1 MDHLVLDKE
10 TGEWRFFGFTTS
22 TADVMFRQIRED
34 VMPRRAWTSPTCR
47 STPSATRWLTR
58 LAQGGMDLAR
68 SSNGLGHSDPKI
80 TAERYLHLI
89 PSDLVAG
96 LAILNGTGGTQDAYK
111 APDRTKPVSVP
122 NTRSDAIGA
131 SGGTVSLQ

>member
-34 VMPRRAWTSPTCR
+34 VMRETGMDLDGVSIHTIRHTVA
-47 STPSATRWLTR
+47 TR
-58 LAQGGMDLAR
+58 LAQGGMGLAR
-68 SSNGLGHSDPKI
+68 LQQWLGHADPKI

-111 APDRTKPVSVP
+111 ATGSH
-122 NTRSDAIGA
+122 
-131 SGGTVSLQ
+131 